1 MAGLRL
7 GCGETMAEESQEP
20 LATGANTG
28 FFLRK
33 IPILTPFLHFT
44 ALKHSAAFFFF
55 YMKFSEMKH
64 FNPISSKERLLFWLS
79 SPPQHIENV

>member
-7 GCGETMAEESQEP
+7 GCGEATAEESQESS
-20 LATGANTG
+20 ATGANTG

-33 IPILTPFLHFT
+33 IPVLTPFLHFR

-55 YMKFSEMKH
+55 FFFFFLIH
-64 FNPISSKERLLFWLS
+64 FFFYYYFFYI
-79 SPPQHIENV
+79 